1 MESVPYIIDGIIIL
15 IPLVS
20 MIVGFKKGFASIV
33 LPLATTIGCLV
44 LCKMYAGT
52 IANEI
57 STMFIH
63 GQLTKFV
70 STEITN
76 GIESGATTLSD
87 SLPEWL
93 LAMAQAAGFSANK
106 ATSSLPIDEISEKT
120 ATNAE
125 SIIIIPVIICLIYVI
140 AYIVSRLI
148 GRILVK
154 PTNLIAKLP
163 LIKQSN
169 KFLGGVL
176 GLVSGAV
183 RLGIILLIAVTV
195 ISLADNKEINALI
208 SQTHILQLAADK
220 IQNIF

>member
-1 MESVPYIIDGIIIL
+1 MESVPYIIDGVIIL

-20 MIVGFKKGFASIV
+20 MIMGFKKGFASIV
-33 LPLATTIGCLV
+33 LPLAATIGCLV

-57 STMFIH
+57 NTMFIH

-70 STEITN
+70 SAEITN
-76 GIESGATTLSD
+76 GIESEAATLSD

-93 LAMAQAAGFSANK
+93 LKMAQAAGFSANK
-106 ATSSLPIDEISEKT
+106 AANTLPINEISEKT
-120 ATNAE
+120 ATTAE
-125 SIIIIPVIICLIYVI
+125 SIIIIPVLICFIYVI
-140 AYIVSRLI
+140 AYIVSKLI
-148 GRILVK
+148 GKILVK
-154 PTNLIAKLP
+154 PANLIARLP

-169 KFLGGVL
+169 KFFGGVL
-176 GLVSGAV
+176 GLISGV
-183 RLGIILLIAVTV
+183 IRLGIILLIAVTIV
-195 ISLADNKEINALI
+195 SLADNKEINALI

>member
-20 MIVGFKKGFASIV
+20 MIAGFKKGFASIV
-33 LPLATTIGCLV
+33 LPLAATIGCLV

-120 ATNAE
+120 ATSAE

-154 PTNLIAKLP
+154 PANLIAKLP